1 MNSLYPLVNIS
12 YFHYIRKKEAFSLYL
27 LTNFTITSQIGVSKV
42 YVINVMKSLCRIFE
56 KIFDT
61 DISVDMYTILQLKAK
76 KRHLIFIID
85 VKIFKLLNYL
95 FIFISP
101 KGHCSFFS
109 YVFLQLPFVALCL
122 ELPHL
127 RLLAYQLLY
136 CLAITE
142 IFCQDLFF

>member
-1 MNSLYPLVNIS
+1 MNSLYPLVKYPLFS
-12 YFHYIRKKEAFSLYL
+12 LYQKKEAFSLYL
-27 LTNFTITSQIGVSKV
+27 LTNFTITSQIGISKV
-42 YVINVMKSLCRIFE
+42 YVINFVKSLCRVFE
-56 KIFDT
+56 KIFDA
-61 DISVDMYTILQLKAK
+61 DISVDMYTILQLKAR

-101 KGHCSFFS
+101 KGHCFFFS

-127 RLLAYQLLY
+127 QLLAYQLLY

-142 IFCQDLFF
+142 IFC